1 MFKCNICQPERIF
14 NSDISNE
21 IHNQT
26 HKNSEKETTDNLIQ
40 QSNDIKLSESYKNLE
55 EVKMG
60 FLDKFKPQE
69 NSLVEAEKNLVQQQ
83 TMRSY
88 ICELHL
94 EVTETKDKK
103 FIKVLEELTKKLL
116 ELINDG
122 NDIVIKHQKV
132 EKQF

>member
-14 NSDISNE
+14 NSDISYE

-60 FLDKFKPQE
+60 FLGQVALD
-69 NSLVEAEKNLVQQQ
+69 EAKIIQL
-83 TMRSY
+83 
-88 ICELHL
+88 
-94 EVTETKDKK
+94 
-103 FIKVLEELTKKLL
+103 
-116 ELINDG
+116 
-122 NDIVIKHQKV
+122 
-132 EKQF
+132 